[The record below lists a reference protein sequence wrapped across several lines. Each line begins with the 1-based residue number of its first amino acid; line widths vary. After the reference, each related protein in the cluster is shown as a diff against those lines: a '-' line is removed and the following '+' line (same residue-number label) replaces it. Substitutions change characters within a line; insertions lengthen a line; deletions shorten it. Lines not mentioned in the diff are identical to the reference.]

1 MQNVI
6 LGALPADIWMFS
18 IAIWLTHSFIFL
30 FIHQKAV
37 NGSHVS
43 GIIPGVGFCVFL
55 EN

>member
-1 MQNVI
+1 MI
-6 LGALPADIWMFS
+6 LGALLGYIWMFS
-18 IAIWLTHSFIFL
+18 IAIGLTHSFIFL

-43 GIIPGVGFCVFL
+43 GTVPGVGFCVFL

>member
-18 IAIWLTHSFIFL
+18 IAIGLTHSFIFL

-37 NGSHVS
+37 NNSHVS
-43 GIIPGVGFCVFL
+43 GTIPGVGFCVFL